1 MTNYLGLPEVI
12 NTWYPQTTHLATPT
26 PRWEPRKFQVLGVRD
41 LVQDP
46 LSVAE
51 YLRRPMTRRSRY
63 LIRVLDLDKRRFRSV
78 YQRSMSDW
86 YRETPLRIG
95 IYEGS
100 TLVDMTNHNWGP
112 TLADRKSLIRFLA
125 KFDGLDMGE
134 FRLGIFSDDLEV
146 ITCDSLS

>member
-12 NTWYPQTTHLATPT
+12 HTWYPRTTHLATAT

-46 LSVAE
+46 LTVAE

-63 LIRVLDLDKRRFRSV
+63 LIRVLDLDKGRYRSV

-86 YRETPLRIG
+86 YRETPLRVG

-100 TLVDMTNHNWGP
+100 ELVDITNHNWGP

-125 KFDGLDMGE
+125 KFDGFDMGE

-146 ITCDSLS
+146 ITCDTLG